1 MKMNRLAI
9 SILGCCCALLLAC
22 EGKKDKESA
31 EYRAEL
37 YDGCAQCHGAS
48 GEGNSAI
55 GAPAIAGLDRWYVK
69 AQLRKFK
76 RGQRGWHAEDL
87 GGKRMWPM
95 AQAMDTDEKVDLVSA
110 YVASLPP
117 QNPAPMLE
125 GGNPETGK
133 ILFATCVQCHG
144 EDAGGNIDEY
154 GPPLHGASDWY
165 LLTQLQN
172 FKEGRR
178 GTHPGDV
185 TGAKMRPFSMT
196 LPNEQA
202 MKDVIAYIG
211 TLPEQDA
218 PKQEARVD

>member
-1 MKMNRLAI
+1 MTGRLRI
-9 SILGCCCALLLAC
+9 VLVSALLLSSAAC
-22 EGKKDKESA
+22 EARQDSEA
-31 EYRAEL
+31 EAYRAEL
-37 YDGCAQCHGAS
+37 YDGCAQCHGEA
-48 GEGNSAI
+48 GQGNQDI
-55 GAPAIAGLDRWYVK
+55 GAPSIAGLERWYVK

-76 RGQRGWHAEDL
+76 RSHRGWHSEDM
-87 GGKRMWPM
+87 GGKKMWPM
-95 AQAMDTDEKVDLVSA
+95 AQAMDTDEKVDLVST
-110 YVASLPP
+110 YVASLPASK
-117 QNPAPMLE
+117 PAPTLE

-133 ILFATCVQCHG
+133 IYFATCVQCHG
-144 EDAGGNIDEY
+144 ADAGGNIDEY
-154 GPPLHGASDWY
+154 GPPLNHASDWY

-211 TLPEQDA
+211 TLQN
-218 PKQEARVD
+218 QEDTKVD